1 MTVGEMGEDFFVIL
15 KGKLE
20 VLDPDEKVRPAAFT
34 RCLAAACP
42 LPAHCLPT
50 ACPLPFLDLSLP
62 FHCLSLAFHCL
73 SLAFH

>member
-50 ACPLPFLDLSLP
+50 AFP
-62 FHCLSLAFHCL
+62 
-73 SLAFH
+73 